1 MLTWSMER
9 GVQVAPIRKVQYQ
22 EVLLVF
28 DRAVASESCQVPVSD
43 AAQRPQLVRK
53 PAAIQALGKG
63 FGLRELRML
72 TSEQS

>member
-1 MLTWSMER
+1 MES

-28 DRAVASESCQVPVSD
+28 YRAVASESRQVPVSD

-53 PAAIQALGKG
+53 PTAIQALGKG